1 VGDTAITIKKIYYM
15 PNKEFHVLTINKTL
29 FNIINI
35 FEYISFVSEDKNKI
49 KCTINFDFK
58 INLYFTNSIDEYIKK
73 EYIKTNNNFVNS
85 MSKFLVTKK

>member
-1 VGDTAITIKKIYYM
+1 M